1 MIYKALTILLLASA
15 SLCAEEI
22 EPTATTIFTPHGS
35 DVVND
40 NKLIVQRYYKAFQED
55 NTSEL
60 LKTLSPK
67 YGVVNANAIYD
78 SSFYLHPTMSKNQKV
93 RCQAMHDA
101 FPDLSIQVIELI
113 AEKNRVFA
121 YVAYSGT
128 QKGPFLG
135 IEPTGKPV
143 QIRQFAIFSIQ
154 NNRIVHITEMDNE
167 FSIMEQLGYILLK

>member
-1 MIYKALTILLLASA
+1 MRKILSLLLLACA
-15 SLCAEEI
+15 SLCANEI
-22 EPTATTIFTPHGS
+22 EQTATSIFTPQGA

-40 NKLIVQRYYKAFQED
+40 NKLIVQRYYKAFQEN

-60 LKTLSPK
+60 LKTLTPK

-78 SSFYLHPTMSKNQKV
+78 SSFYLHPSMSKNQKV
-93 RCQAMHDA
+93 RCEAMHKA
-101 FPDLSIQVIELI
+101 FPDLSLQIIELI

-135 IEPTGKPV
+135 IEPTGKPI

-167 FSIMEQLGYILLK
+167 FSVMEQLGYVLLK